1 MKRTIFLANRA
12 PLSRLSLMVSSIA
25 VAFVAFLGFAPAA
38 QATEGEFEFTFGAGC
53 NAETGVLDYWVTDI
67 ANNTP
72 EATEFLITMNGETVE
87 SQLLNPGDT
96 MPDVVRPFPLLGLVE
111 LFVVDPTGVEA
122 PSQLR
127 TAYYSVFHS
136 CVDPV
141 VTFEEHGG
149 DEVTDPQCVDGEQ
162 FEIPAAPTRD
172 GYTFTSWNSAA
183 DGTGTAY
190 EVGSMHDCLG
200 LITIH
205 ATWAAGELPLV
216 ELPATGTS
224 QPKWP
229 ILLFI
234 AAGSALLWISR
245 RPRTATE
252 ITELH

>member
-1 MKRTIFLANRA
+1 MNFKR
-12 PLSRLSLMVSSIA
+12 LMA
-25 VAFVAFLGFAPAA
+25 VLGVALVGMCASPA
-38 QATEGEFEFTFGAGC
+38 QAEGGNFEYTLDAGC
-53 NAETGVLDYWVTDI
+53 NEETGVLDYMITDI
-67 ANNTP
+67 ANNTS
-72 EATEFLITMNGETVE
+72 EALEVLITLDLNQTDELPGETVV

-96 MPDVVRPFPLLGLVE
+96 MPDVIRPFPFGGLVE
-111 LFVVDPTGVEA
+111 LFTVDPTGVEA
-122 PSQLR
+122 PTQLA
-127 TAYYSVFHS
+127 TAYYSIFHS

-141 VTFEEHGG
+141 ITFEEHGG

>member
-1 MKRTIFLANRA
+1 MNFKRLLAV
-12 PLSRLSLMVSSIA
+12 LG
-25 VAFVAFLGFAPAA
+25 VALGGMCASPA
-38 QATEGEFEFTFGAGC
+38 QAEGGDFEYTFGAGC
-53 NAETGVLDYWVTDI
+53 NEETGVLDYMITDI
-67 ANNTP
+67 ANNTSAAV
-72 EATEFLITMNGETVE
+72 EVVVILDGETVVT
-87 SQLLNPGDT
+87 QLLNPGDT
-96 MPDVVRPFPLLGLVE
+96 MPDVIRPFPFLGLVE
-111 LFVVDPTGVEA
+111 LWLVDPTGVEED
-122 PSQLR
+122 SQQH

-141 VTFEEHGG
+141 ITFEEHGG

-205 ATWAAGELPLV
+205 ATWAAEELPLG
-216 ELPATGTS
+216 ELPATGTD

-229 ILLFI
+229 ILLLI
-234 AAGSALLWISR
+234 AAGSSLLWISR
-245 RPRTATE
+245 RPRTAPE
-252 ITELH
+252 IIELH